1 MEIFTKMRTTFW
13 CPSFPINL
21 LYSFSL
27 SANRG
32 PAFHSWTVRAVTLEG
47 QYLPQMYILCKME
60 GFYRWPLD
68 RRFLYVQQQLA
79 WTELWMDGIQQR
91 AGWYARYTAMNDIHV
106 DKFNYAEPIFL
117 NWKDRAIKFYYE
129 EGLDRFYNLVR
140 SSLQLDWSLHSLK
153 SSWLF
158 CLWSSFC
165 ANLLMKMVRIHGYS
179 SLMYLLHIYEG
190 MECLVCDFNH
200 LLDWLHLPFHVRQQQ
215 GLLLT
220 KDVSHHDGPLITSG
234 WFYFLIIIPPLI
246 ASIYTFLT
254 GIQTTVDLIRILR
267 LCIPPPT

>member
-21 LYSFSL
+21 LCSFSL

-129 EGLDRFYNLVR
+129 EGLDRFYNFVR
-140 SSLQLDWSLHSLK
+140 SSLQLD
-153 SSWLF
+153 
-158 CLWSSFC
+158 CLCIVWNHLDYFVCDHLSVWTC
-165 ANLLMKMVRIHGYS
+165 WWTGVRYLGVHRWCIYS
-179 SLMYLLHIYEG
+179 TYTKEIQ
-190 MECLVCDFNH
+190 CLVCGFNH
-200 LLDWLHLPFHVRQQQ
+200 LFYWLYLSFHVRQQQ

-234 WFYFLIIIPPLI
+234 WFYFLISIPPLI

>member
-1 MEIFTKMRTTFW
+1 MDGRNTTASRLV
-13 CPSFPINL
+13 CT
-21 LYSFSL
+21 LYSYEWHPCRQIQL
-27 SANRG
+27 CWANLPELERPRHQVLLWRG
-32 PAFHSWTVRAVTLEG
+32 SG
-47 QYLPQMYILCKME
+47 QI
-60 GFYRWPLD
+60 
-68 RRFLYVQQQLA
+68 
-79 WTELWMDGIQQR
+79 
-91 AGWYARYTAMNDIHV
+91 
-106 DKFNYAEPIFL
+106 
-117 NWKDRAIKFYYE
+117 
-129 EGLDRFYNLVR
+129 
-140 SSLQLDWSLHSLK
+140 LQLCTFLTPTWLSLHSLK

-234 WFYFLIIIPPLI
+234 WFYFLISIPPLI

-267 LCIPPPT
+267 LCILPPT